1 MEYPMATLLFSPGA
15 WLHEWMHSWYQC
27 VLATN
32 ESLYPWMDEGF
43 TQYAEERVS
52 AWLKNDTTS
61 FAQADAYRSYFSLV
75 KSNKEEP
82 LSTHADHYNTNFAY
96 SAAAYSK
103 GAVFMEQL
111 GYITGAQVRDRILLE
126 YYRVWKFKHPN
137 VNDFIR
143 VAEKVSD
150 MKLDWYKE
158 YFVYS
163 TKTIDY
169 KIDSLWELNG
179 KTNIRLKRVGL
190 MPMPIDF
197 LITFKDGSREMHNV
211 PLDLMYGVK
220 PAEDNIPRKLYPAW
234 KWTSETYT
242 IQTDHRLGD
251 IAIAE
256 IDPSMRMADVERK
269 DNRLKLQ

>member
-1 MEYPMATLLFSPGA
+1 
-15 WLHEWMHSWYQC
+15 
-27 VLATN
+27 
-32 ESLYPWMDEGF
+32 
-43 TQYAEERVS
+43 
-52 AWLKNDTTS
+52 
-61 FAQADAYRSYFSLV
+61 
-75 KSNKEEP
+75 
-82 LSTHADHYNTNFAY
+82 
-96 SAAAYSK
+96 
-103 GAVFMEQL
+103 
-111 GYITGAQVRDRILLE
+111 
-126 YYRVWKFKHPN
+126 
-137 VNDFIR
+137 
-143 VAEKVSD
+143 